1 MTIYAHDF
9 ATYLDEYLRVAEVAD
24 SAEAL
29 NGLQV
34 DHDKAL
40 TRMAVAVDACQATI
54 DAAADIGADLL
65 LVHHGMFWGGLQPL
79 TGRHGKRIRRL
90 MKAGIA
96 LYSAHIPLDL
106 HPEVGNN
113 AVLATELGLVSTE
126 SFGDYKGEKIGVV
139 GSLSI
144 AIGELAERI
153 SNLVG
158 GAPRTIAFG
167 PEMASRI
174 GIITGGG
181 GDMMAQARDAGVDT
195 FITGEGAH
203 HTYFDAEEWG
213 LNVIFAGHYATE
225 TVGVKALAA
234 HLSAKFDLPW
244 DFIDHPTGM

>member
-1 MTIYAHDF
+1 MTTYAHDF
-9 ATYLDEYLRVAEVAD
+9 ATYLDAYLRVAEVAD

-54 DAAADIGADLL
+54 DAAAAIGADLL
-65 LVHHGMFWGGLQPL
+65 LVHHGLFWGGLQPL

-90 MKAGIA
+90 MEAGIA

-113 AVLATELGLVSTE
+113 AVLANELGLVSKE
-126 SFGDYKGEKIGVV
+126 PFGDYKGEKIGVV
-139 GSLSI
+139 GSLPI

-153 SNLVG
+153 RNLVG
-158 GAPRTIAFG
+158 GVPRTIAFG

-181 GDMMAQARDAGVDT
+181 GDMMAQARDAGADT
-195 FITGEGAH
+195 FITGEGPH

-234 HLSAKFDLPW
+234 HASDKFDLPW
-244 DFIDHPTGM
+244 EFIDHPTGM